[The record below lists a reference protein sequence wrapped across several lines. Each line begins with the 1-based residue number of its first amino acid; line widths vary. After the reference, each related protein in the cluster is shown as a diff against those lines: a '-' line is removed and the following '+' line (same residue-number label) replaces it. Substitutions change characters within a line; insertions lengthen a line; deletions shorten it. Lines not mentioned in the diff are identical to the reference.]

1 MDNEQRRVEAI
12 KNYLSATS
20 AKWGFLSNLGRL
32 GWFTT
37 HSLGGKGLKPIL
49 RSILLAWIGA
59 VALSALALNG
69 TAGADPPDGGKET
82 ICHNAGQS
90 GNVVQITVSTNAG
103 TTNPGNGGHLQ
114 DKHQDDKDVLVGP
127 GQVGGQGAE
136 VFKDGADCAKKAPPQ
151 APKEPEKK
159 PAAPAPRQ
167 PEVKQQAPAPPQV
180 APQQV
185 APRQVVPQ
193 VAPQQVPPQQIA
205 PPKAG
210 SGGLLEGNATS
221 SQEDVLPWL
230 GLLGGSLLILSGGI
244 LARRIS

>member
-1 MDNEQRRVEAI
+1 
-12 KNYLSATS
+12 
-20 AKWGFLSNLGRL
+20 
-32 GWFTT
+32 
-37 HSLGGKGLKPIL
+37 LKPIL
-49 RSILLAWIGA
+49 RSLFLGWIGTLA
-59 VALSALALNG
+59 LGAFALSG

-136 VFKDGADCAKKAPPQ
+136 VFKDGADCAKKQAPPQ
-151 APKEPEKK
+151 APQQPEK
-159 PAAPAPRQ
+159 PQAPAPRQ
-167 PEVKQQAPAPPQV
+167 PDVKPQAPAPQQV

-185 APRQVVPQ
+185 APRQVAPQQ
-193 VAPQQVPPQQIA
+193 VAPQQVV

-210 SGGLLEGNATS
+210 SGGLLDGNATS
-221 SQEDVLPWL
+221 SQEGVLPWL
-230 GLLGGSLLILSGGI
+230 GLLGGSLLILGGGV
-244 LARRIS
+244 LARRSF

>member
-1 MDNEQRRVEAI
+1 
-12 KNYLSATS
+12 
-20 AKWGFLSNLGRL
+20 
-32 GWFTT
+32 
-37 HSLGGKGLKPIL
+37 LKPIL
-49 RSILLAWIGA
+49 RTVFLGWIGA
-59 VALSALALNG
+59 VALGAFALNG

-136 VFKDGADCAKKAPPQ
+136 VFKDGADCAKKQAPPQ
-151 APKEPEKK
+151 AAEQPEK
-159 PAAPAPRQ
+159 PQAPAPRQ
-167 PEVKQQAPAPPQV
+167 PEVKPQAPAPQQVVPQQVAPQQV

-193 VAPQQVPPQQIA
+193 QVAPQQVAPQQVI

-210 SGGLLEGNATS
+210 SGGLLEDNATS
-221 SQEDVLPWL
+221 SQQGVLPWL
-230 GLLGGSLLILSGGI
+230 GLLGGSLLILGGGV
-244 LARRIS
+244 LARRSF